1 MSIPVIMTPQGCT
14 NFKLR
19 QLTRKVSQH
28 YDLEL
33 AKIGLKT
40 TQYSLLSH
48 VFKLGPIR
56 PGDLAQAMSM
66 DASTL
71 TRNLKPLVDAGWV
84 TVAAGSDARSRS
96 VALTEAGRDKR
107 QEAQRRWKVAQQ
119 GLNDLLGMERVSALH
134 ALIDESMRLLAPRD
148 PGVQAVAW
156 IRRSKRAAHSLAPCR
171 ADR

>member
-1 MSIPVIMTPQGCT
+1 MSIQTITKPQGCS

-28 YDLEL
+28 YDLEMS
-33 AKIGLKT
+33 KIGLKT

-48 VFKLGPIR
+48 VLKLGPIR

-84 TVAAGSDARSRS
+84 TIAAGSDARSRS
-96 VALTEAGRDKR
+96 VAITEAGRDKR
-107 QEAQRRWKVAQQ
+107 QEAQRRWKAAQQ
-119 GLNDLLGMERVSALH
+119 GLNDLLGVQRVIALH
-134 ALIDESMRLLAPRD
+134 ALLDESLQLLAPLD
-148 PGVQAVAW
+148 SGAE
-156 IRRSKRAAHSLAPCR
+156 HE
-171 ADR
+171 

>member
-1 MSIPVIMTPQGCT
+1 MSIQITTKPQGCS

-28 YDLEL
+28 YDLEMS
-33 AKIGLKT
+33 KIGLKT

-48 VFKLGPIR
+48 VIKLGPIR

-84 TVAAGSDARSRS
+84 TIVAGSDARSRS
-96 VALTEAGRDKR
+96 VAITEAGRDKR
-107 QEAQRRWKVAQQ
+107 QEGQRRWKAAQQ
-119 GLNDLLGMERVSALH
+119 GLNDLLGVQRVIVLH
-134 ALIDESMRLLAPRD
+134 ALLDESLQLLAPLD
-148 PGVQAVAW
+148 SGAE
-156 IRRSKRAAHSLAPCR
+156 HE
-171 ADR
+171 